1 MLKGGLDLLKKIRIQ
16 KFKSINDLTINCNDR
31 FNAIIGENS
40 VGKTSIFE
48 AIHLWKMCYDWNTKK
63 DKKGFYSVAH
73 NIPFQ
78 EMEYLRVYSDS
89 DLFPLSCSAKDAI
102 LRISLTLELDEVEFD
117 LGFKISKVSNI
128 DNAYLQVDYDMI
140 DEFKRFAEM
149 VISKAN
155 CNVSNIIVIS
165 ESRPIANIIVKE
177 PYMYRPQVM
186 EKISKGKGYEVLRNK
201 IIRSDAST
209 ERIEEHIKNVFGTD
223 YKFNEI
229 DKDTRTYINLNV
241 NGTNILSQGSGF
253 LQVAEIF
260 SSLEYVDAGIYIL
273 LIDEPDSH
281 LHAKVQKRLI
291 SELRSIENSQLFVIT
306 HNERFLADINETEIR
321 FITHGSKNGSTVGV
335 LPQGCKGIVLENL
348 IGVLDRLQKLRY
360 AQHIILLEGTTD
372 SDFFNIM
379 IPKYEELSGITL
391 HNYFIDKLNG
401 IDTLHEKLLVYSRAV
416 KDVVS
421 SNANWIIIRDNDCLP
436 PSKQERAGNANIKDL
451 DVTNKKIMFQ
461 KGYGIESTFLAE
473 PEKFAKV
480 IVKYYQL
487 DTSEEENIKN
497 IVISLNEQYVTKV
510 NMMTNE
516 VNMEF
521 EKHYDRQKVCRQEK
535 IYSEFDFRDILNE
548 IDSSNV
554 QNIMTKKI
562 LKLYLNDLHTEV
574 TSRYTVTLVKLTERT
589 IFDAYYSN
597 INDISDILDCHL
609 ELIRCLE

>member
-1 MLKGGLDLLKKIRIQ
+1 MLKKIRIQ

-78 EMEYLRVYSDS
+78 EMEYLRVYSDN
-89 DLFPLSCSAKDAI
+89 DLFPRSCQAKDAI
-102 LRISLTLELDEVEFD
+102 IHICLTIELDEAEFI
-117 LGFKISKVSNI
+117 LGFKVSKVSNI
-128 DNAYLQVDYDMI
+128 DNAYLQVDYDNI
-140 DEFKRFAEM
+140 EEFKRFAEK
-149 VISKAN
+149 VIEKPN

-209 ERIEEHIKNVFGTD
+209 ERIEEHLKNVFGTE

-253 LQVAEIF
+253 LQIAEIF

-281 LHAKVQKRLI
+281 LHAKLQKRLI

-321 FITHGSKNGSTVGV
+321 FITHDIKNGSTVDV
-335 LPQGCKGIVLENL
+335 LPQGSKGIVLENL
-348 IGVLDRLQKLRY
+348 VGVLNRLQKLKY

-372 SDFFNIM
+372 SDFFSSI
-379 IPKYEELSGITL
+379 IPKYEQLSGITL

-401 IDTLHEKLLVYSRAV
+401 IDTLHDKLLVYSRAV

-421 SNANWIIIRDNDCLP
+421 SDAKWTIVRDNDCLP

-451 DVTNKKIMFQ
+451 AVANKEIKFQ
-461 KGYGIESTFLAE
+461 KGYGIESTFLAD
-473 PEKFAKV
+473 PEKFSNILV
-480 IVKYYQL
+480 NYYQL
-487 DTSEEENIKN
+487 DTSEVDNIKN
-497 IVISLNEQYVTKV
+497 IVLRLNEQYVSKV
-510 NMMTNE
+510 KMMTNE
-516 VNMEF
+516 VNKEF
-521 EKHYDRQKVCRQEK
+521 ESHYNRQKENRQEK
-535 IYSEFDFRDILNE
+535 IYTEFDFRDILNE
-548 IDSSNV
+548 IDATNI

-562 LKLYLNDLHTEV
+562 MKLYLEDLHTEV
-574 TSRYTVTLVKLTERT
+574 NGVYTVTQTKLTERT
-589 IFDAYYSN
+589 IFDAYYSS
-597 INDISDILDCHL
+597 INSLSDILDCHL